1 MLRSDRLSSVKAP
14 LGASVLVALGLL
26 LLRPASVRAAAPGPV
41 GSEASSSVEGGAGEA
56 GVPPLE
62 PRAEEPQ
69 EGADEGQAKPTGTAS
84 SSQTSSS
91 SATVSTV
98 STASNGSTVSEST
111 VSETQ
116 GSTSGEGMPA
126 DGSRS
131 AERGEPQAAE
141 APEVEAHQV
150 TPASAR
156 EARRER
162 RERRADERHALNV
175 DPGTMLRN
183 RWPFEPVCNLG
194 VAPDL
199 CLTIDAEVFT
209 GYRMRSIAGERF
221 GEFALDRSEFG
232 TNFWYRANRW
242 IDGGVALRLES
253 VRSAGPQSLIGIDGD
268 SLVIRLA
275 QAYGHTAAHLGPI
288 SIGVRGGMIP
298 ERWIEQVEKG
308 YDTVGVGRLASEQ
321 NLLMERADLG
331 GSLTVSGWEGLV
343 EFDLQMTNGEGRA
356 QEELNRGKNTTA
368 MFTVRPLRH
377 RHAKGPITLA
387 LHGAYRDGSW
397 GVAAA
402 RAHRAAGAFTLASP
416 WGFAGAEF
424 VQAFGVRE
432 QGDRVSRSVGGWIS
446 AYAWRPYIGLVGK
459 FDHVRQ
465 DLDLEGSS
473 VNIVTAGLFSDLF
486 GYTWRRRRRV
496 RLYAAYQPGGHGA
509 TAGPIPGAPGAA
521 NTHRFLLQI
530 EAAGLIRAL

>member
-1 MLRSDRLSSVKAP
+1 M
-14 LGASVLVALGLL
+14 
-26 LLRPASVRAAAPGPV
+26 AAKG
-41 GSEASSSVEGGAGEA
+41 
-56 GVPPLE
+56 
-62 PRAEEPQ
+62 
-69 EGADEGQAKPTGTAS
+69 
-84 SSQTSSS
+84 
-91 SATVSTV
+91 
-98 STASNGSTVSEST
+98 
-111 VSETQ
+111 
-116 GSTSGEGMPA
+116 
-126 DGSRS
+126 
-131 AERGEPQAAE
+131 AAE
-141 APEVEAHQV
+141 SGPHVDDGTRAV
-150 TPASAR
+150 R
-156 EARRER
+156 RARRER
-162 RERRADERHALNV
+162 RAADRDTLNL
-175 DPGTMLRN
+175 DAGTMLRN

-194 VAPDL
+194 GGPDL

-221 GEFALDRSEFG
+221 GEFALDRSEIG

-275 QAYGHTAAHLGPI
+275 QAYGHTAAHVGPI

-321 NLLMERADLG
+321 SLLMERADLG

-343 EFDLQMTNGEGRA
+343 ELDLQMTNGEGRA

-368 MFTVRPLRH
+368 MFTVRPLRR

-402 RAHRAAGAFTLASP
+402 RAHRAAGAVTFASP
-416 WGFAGAEF
+416 WGFAGAEL

-432 QGDRVSRSVGGWIS
+432 QGDRVGRSVGGWIS
-446 AYAWRPYIGLVGK
+446 AYAWQPYIGLVAK
-459 FDHVRQ
+459 YDHVRQ
-465 DLDLEGSS
+465 DLELDGSS
-473 VNIVTAGLFSDLF
+473 VDIITAGVFSDLF

-496 RLYAAYQPGGHGA
+496 RLYAAYQHEGYGA
-509 TAGPIPGAPGAA
+509 AAGPVPGAPQAA
-521 NTHRFLLQI
+521 DSHRFLLQI
-530 EAAGLIRAL
+530 EAAGLLRAL